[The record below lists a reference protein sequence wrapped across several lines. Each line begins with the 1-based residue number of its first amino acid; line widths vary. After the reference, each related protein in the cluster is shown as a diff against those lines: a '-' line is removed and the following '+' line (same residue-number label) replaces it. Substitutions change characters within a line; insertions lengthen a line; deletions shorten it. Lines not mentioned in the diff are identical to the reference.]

1 MNGHNQAYQ
10 AKMSIRRTE
19 GIFKFFV
26 KVFKTVQKRIHQSMC
41 TLHASL
47 LLNLFI
53 FSENQIERK
62 AKQKKSGASP
72 TLDQLINIP
81 YLLVTNQIENR

>member
-1 MNGHNQAYQ
+1 
-10 AKMSIRRTE
+10 MSIRRTE

-53 FSENQIERK
+53 FPENQIERK